1 MENRRK
7 IWGSMVAV
15 MLLVLIFDSISHMW
29 GPGISDWS
37 TAHHTWNMVK
47 SLQGWLRIVGLPLMA
62 FLLYLERKGNVI
74 GRYWIIYPCVRLI
87 NDVGWMAYF
96 NNPYPSWYIQD
107 FGAFLLCMALAF
119 VIDSWGIS
127 SVRFGDAASGEE
139 KRSRI
144 DFAIKIISLL
154 TALVGLVKSIL
165 G

>member
-15 MLLVLIFDSISHMW
+15 MLLVLVFDSISHMW
-29 GPGISDWS
+29 GPGVYDWS
-37 TAHHTWNMVK
+37 TIHHTWNTVQ
-47 SLQGWLRIVGLPLMA
+47 SLQVWLRIVGLPLMA
-62 FLLYLERKGNVI
+62 FLLYLERKGNAI

-87 NDVGWMAYF
+87 YDVGWMVYF
-96 NNPYPSWYIQD
+96 KNPYPSWYIQD
-107 FGAFLLCMALAF
+107 FGAFILCMAPAF
-119 VIDSWGIS
+119 VIDSWGVS
-127 SVRFGDAASGEE
+127 SVRFGSAAGGEE

-144 DFAIKIISLL
+144 ELAIKIISLL